1 MKHLLLSWLLMTVV
15 SLSMAQTTHYVKQ
28 NGTGNGSSWAD
39 AAGDLQATITAAS
52 SGDSVFVAGGIYQRA
67 VGQFF
72 TMQAGVKIYGSF
84 AGTENSLNDRRLAS
98 GDTSVLLGNGAG
110 VVRNESTGL
119 NASAVLDGF
128 KITGG
133 NANAN
138 TNGGHGGGGVYI
150 QGNSPTL
157 SHLVITGNTTN
168 YYGGGIEINGGSP
181 TLTSVI
187 ISGNTAPNYGGGGIS
202 FDNCASVFTNILIID
217 NSAADGGAIMGTGG
231 LTPTFTN
238 ATVTG
243 NKSVILA
250 GGIHAGSPLIMNNSI
265 IWGNIS
271 ADNGGNDIFIDDDIL
286 GNIVLHYCLYGND
299 ANDIVD
305 FNNQLTAT
313 DNNLTVDPQFVNPA
327 GGNYHLSSNSPAI
340 NKGSNGYIAAD
351 DTVDV
356 AGNQRI
362 YNKNGGGIAD
372 IGAYEYHPIH
382 PTNGIL
388 YVDSAAS
395 AEGDGSSWEK
405 ALPSLMDAL
414 AATDTIQPPYIVE
427 QLWVAKGTYQP
438 GTGQSFAM
446 RPNLKIY
453 GSFKGTEASL
463 GERRLAMGDSS
474 ILKGNGAS
482 VIRNDRNGLNS
493 AAVLDG
499 FKITG
504 GVATGINSANYGGG
518 IYNRSVSPT
527 LSHLVITGN
536 TATDVGGGML
546 NDNGASPTLSNIIFS
561 SNTANNRGGGGIAN
575 YSASNPVLLNVTI
588 SGNQASGASGSGG
601 GMLNNGSAPVLTNC
615 IIWGNTATNQGNEVS
630 FSISSVVLYYSLYKN
645 GPNDVVGIGSITAD
659 HSKTEDPL
667 FVDAA
672 IGNYALQASS
682 PGINTGDNTALFVD
696 DTLDLAGN
704 PRIYDKISSGVVDM
718 GAYEYQGAIALPVRV
733 MAFTGS
739 IRNNVAT
746 LSWQSGVETGFN
758 HYELE
763 KSTDGKTFF
772 ALASIQAQGSG
783 NSYTFSATQ
792 TDATTYYRLKAVD
805 NDGTTLIYNKFVTL
819 SLSGLSTSI
828 VLYPN
833 PAKDHI
839 NLKVAIAGSCRIY
852 DAGGRRVKMQDLRQ
866 GENYIDI
873 SNLSAG
879 VYYIVVGDTK
889 IQFIKG

>member
-1 MKHLLLSWLLMTVV
+1 MKHLLLSLLLITVA

-72 TMQAGVKIYGSF
+72 TMQPGVKIYGSF
-84 AGTENSLNDRRLAS
+84 AGTENSLADRRLAS

-110 VVRNESTGL
+110 VVSNESNDL

-133 NANAN
+133 DANTT

-150 QGNSPTL
+150 EGNSPTL
-157 SHLVITGNTTN
+157 SHLVITGNTVN

-181 TLTSVI
+181 TLTNVI
-187 ISGNTAPNYGGGGIS
+187 ISGNNASYGGGGIS

-217 NSAADGGAIMGTGG
+217 NSGGLGAGIFGTGAVG
-231 LTPTFTN
+231 PTFTN
-238 ATVTG
+238 TTVTG
-243 NKSVILA
+243 NKSGFQA
-250 GGIHAGSPLIMNNSI
+250 GGIYVGSPLTMNNNI

-271 ADNGGNDIFIDDDIL
+271 GNNQGNDIYIDDVFPENLD
-286 GNIVLHYCLYGND
+286 LHYCLYGND

-305 FNNQLTAT
+305 FYNQLIVT

-340 NKGSNGYIAAD
+340 NKGSNGYIVAD
-351 DTVDV
+351 DTTDV

-362 YNKNGGGIAD
+362 YNKNGGGITD

-388 YVDSAAS
+388 YVDNAAS
-395 AEGDGSSWEK
+395 TEGDGSSWEK

-414 AATDTIQPPYIVE
+414 AATDTIQPHNIVE

-438 GTGQSFAM
+438 ASGQSFAM
-446 RPNLKIY
+446 RPDLKIY
-453 GSFKGTEASL
+453 GSFKGTEATL
-463 GERRLAMGDSS
+463 GERRLTIANSS

-504 GVATGINSANYGGG
+504 GVATGINSLNYGGG
-518 IYNRSVSPT
+518 VYNRSVSPT

-546 NDNGASPTLSNIIFS
+546 NDNSASPTLSNIVFS

-575 YSASNPVLLNVTI
+575 YSGSNPVMINVTI
-588 SGNQASGASGSGG
+588 SGNQASGVTGSGG
-601 GMLNNGSAPVLTNC
+601 GMLNNGSAPALTNC
-615 IIWGNTATNQGNEVS
+615 IIWGNSALNEGNEVS
-630 FSISSVVLYYSLYKN
+630 NTNSSVVLNYSLYKN
-645 GPNDVVGIGSITAD
+645 GPNDLVGIGSITAD
-659 HSKTEDPL
+659 HSKSEDPL
-667 FVDAA
+667 FADAA
-672 IGNYALQASS
+672 TGDYTLQATS
-682 PGINTGDNTALFVD
+682 PGINTGDNTVLFVD

-704 PRIYDKISSGVVDM
+704 PRIYDKINSAVVDM

-739 IRNNVAT
+739 MRNNVAT

-772 ALASIQAQGSG
+772 ALASFQAKGSG
-783 NSYTFSATQ
+783 NPYTYSVTQ
-792 TDATTYYRLKAVD
+792 TDKTTYYRLKAVD
-805 NDGTTLIYNKFVTL
+805 NDGTTLIYNKLVTL

-839 NLKVAIAGSCRIY
+839 NLKVAIAGSCSIY
-852 DAGGRRVKMQDLRQ
+852 DASGRLVKKQELQQ
-866 GENYIDI
+866 GENLIDI

-879 VYYIVVGDTK
+879 IYYIVVGGTK